1 MRITSDQQSCFHL
14 QLGPGKR
21 DRDVNLP
28 IVGYCTQQHV
38 LTYAGISQLQVEAGA
53 VARHERPAD
62 GWQKQSSPVEIS
74 YEGMRTTETRGK
86 FMWRLRYDYA
96 GEWCKKSQ
104 HDVDRRL
111 IIVQRNRPDRSMFLA
126 PFRFARRLETSSGTR
141 LPRGLFRP
149 YRLELTGVT
158 GQPVTRVTSRR

>member
-74 YEGMRTTETRGK
+74 YEGRLCLACRARGQRLCDFRDVTVFPNTRGAPCDP
-86 FMWRLRYDYA
+86 RVP
-96 GEWCKKSQ
+96 ESQ
-104 HDVDRRL
+104 SLSAEAQV
-111 IIVQRNRPDRSMFLA
+111 A
-126 PFRFARRLETSSGTR
+126 ARGRAR
-141 LPRGLFRP
+141 
-149 YRLELTGVT
+149 
-158 GQPVTRVTSRR
+158 